1 MIYMQ
6 ILEVDKLSKAFK
18 SKPVLKD
25 VSFKVQAGEVVALVG
40 KNGAG
45 KSTLLKLI
53 LGLLTADSGQVTFLG
68 KKQDFKEQM
77 GVMLQEV
84 PLSGGLRLKKL
95 SNCGEVITQIP

>member
-6 ILEVDKLSKAFK
+6 ILEVAKLSKAFK

-45 KSTLLKLI
+45 KSTLLKLR
-53 LGLLTADSGQVTFLG
+53 
-68 KKQDFKEQM
+68 
-77 GVMLQEV
+77 
-84 PLSGGLRLKKL
+84 GGY
-95 SNCGEVITQIP
+95 S